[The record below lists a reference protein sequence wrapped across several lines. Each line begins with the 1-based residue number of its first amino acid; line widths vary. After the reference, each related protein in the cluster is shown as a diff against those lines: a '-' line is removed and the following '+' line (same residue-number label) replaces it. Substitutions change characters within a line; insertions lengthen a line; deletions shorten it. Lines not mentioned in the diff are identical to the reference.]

1 MRYADL
7 RERIIANSV
16 VAGQGEGNVCNGS
29 LCWNWIGATVLN
41 RRGEAYPTMTIRM
54 KRGPRKGKPVPR
66 KAHRVSLV
74 EFTGAR
80 LSPRSVCKHLCNN
93 SLCVNPDHLRA
104 GSQASNMRQC
114 VRDGRH
120 NSQQQAAH

>member
-29 LCWNWIGATVLN
+29 
-41 RRGEAYPTMTIRM
+41 
-54 KRGPRKGKPVPR
+54 
-66 KAHRVSLV
+66 
-74 EFTGAR
+74 
-80 LSPRSVCKHLCNN
+80 
-93 SLCVNPDHLRA
+93 
-104 GSQASNMRQC
+104 QASNMRQC